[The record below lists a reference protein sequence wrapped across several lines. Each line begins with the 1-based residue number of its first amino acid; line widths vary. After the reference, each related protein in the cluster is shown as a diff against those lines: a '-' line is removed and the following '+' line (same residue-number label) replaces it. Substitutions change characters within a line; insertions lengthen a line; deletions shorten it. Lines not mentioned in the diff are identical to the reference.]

1 MTNATT
7 KTQAGVQ
14 AAPAPW
20 STLTV
25 AELAAHPGNIRDIEA
40 PADLLADVK
49 NDGVV
54 EPLYVVRTH
63 GDVPQVIDGFQRLA
77 AAVAAGLETVP
88 VTPRPVVR
96 IGALTPHPKNARED
110 LDITAPFVDSLRVEG
125 CRIPVKIQRLDG
137 GVLQVN
143 DGNRRFFGSK
153 DAGLTHLPYE
163 WDDDDRDAAGQFLDM
178 ITTAQHRK
186 SLTPSEMNQAMF
198 SAAEA
203 GAQVG
208 RIAKAAGVRQKDV
221 KTLVKVRSDEK
232 LSAAV
237 IGASSYEWTFEHL
250 AALSEFADAPE
261 ALAAITEVATGDD
274 ADAGDVDWA
283 IAIERTKRDKRAKA
297 EAHRAELET
306 AGQKIRDAEE
316 LSERAMTVWRLRGIS
331 TEEHADCKGLVWVFD
346 ERRGDRYEPYCS
358 APGLYGHTVPEGASA
373 SGGKKTTAEK
383 EAERA
388 ERAAV
393 KKGNIDWDAAEAL
406 RRKWITDLIKRRNLP
421 KTTTNI
427 VVGHVNDALLNGSWG
442 VSDDLNKEGT
452 TEILAGFL
460 GLNTGQAKERGN
472 FAGHVA
478 KDPRRAPQLQFAA
491 IAAVRE
497 RCANRSAW
505 RTDSQHAP
513 WTRKPT
519 GRWFQV
525 LAALGYSLTPIEQSV
540 VDEEPYDP
548 TKKKPRAAITSGSE
562 PETEQEPGT
571 DEETSEPEAEEA
583 DEPAS
588 DDEAAA

>member
-1 MTNATT
+1 MTNTRT
-7 KTQAGVQ
+7 LAGVQ
-14 AAPAPW
+14 TTPAPW
-20 STLTV
+20 PTLTV
-25 AELAAHPGNIRDIEA
+25 AALAAHPGNVRDIEA

-49 NDGVV
+49 NNGVV

-88 VTPRPVVR
+88 VTPRPVIR
-96 IGALTPHPKNARED
+96 IDALTPHPKNARED
-110 LDITAPFVDSLRVEG
+110 LDLNAPFVESLRTEG

-143 DGNRRFFGSK
+143 DGNRRYHAAK

-186 SLTPSEMNQAMF
+186 GLSPSEMNQAMF

-237 IGASSYEWTFEHL
+237 SSAGSYEWTFEHL
-250 AALSEFADAPE
+250 AALSEFADDAE
-261 ALAAITEVATGDD
+261 ALAAITEAAAEDT

-283 IAIERTKRDKRAKA
+283 IAIERTKRDKRATA
-297 EAHRAELET
+297 EAHRAELEA

-316 LSERAMTVWRLRGIS
+316 LSERAMPVWRLRGIS
-331 TEEHADCKGLVWVFD
+331 TEEHAGCKGLVWVFD
-346 ERRGDRYEPYCS
+346 ERQADRYEPYCS
-358 APGLYGHTVPEGASA
+358 APGLYGHTVPEGSGSG
-373 SGGKKTTAEK
+373 SGGTKTAAEV

-388 ERAAV
+388 ARAAV

-421 KTTTNI
+421 KATTNTLI
-427 VVGHVNDALLNGSWG
+427 AHVNNALLNASWG
-442 VSDDLNKEGT
+442 LDDLTKEPT
-452 TEILAGFL
+452 TEILAAFL
-460 GLNTGQAKERGN
+460 GLSTEQAKDRGS

-491 IAAVRE
+491 IAAVR
-497 RCANRSAW
+497 RLLW
-505 RTDSQHAP
+505 
-513 WTRKPT
+513 
-519 GRWFQV
+519 G
-525 LAALGYSLTPIEQSV
+525 
-540 VDEEPYDP
+540 
-548 TKKKPRAAITSGSE
+548 
-562 PETEQEPGT
+562 
-571 DEETSEPEAEEA
+571 
-583 DEPAS
+583 
-588 DDEAAA
+588 

>member
-1 MTNATT
+1 MTNT
-7 KTQAGVQ
+7 KAQAGVQ
-14 AAPAPW
+14 TAPAPW
-20 STLTV
+20 PTLTV
-25 AELAAHPGNIRDIEA
+25 AELAAHPGNVRDIEA

-49 NDGVV
+49 DNGVV

-88 VTPRPVVR
+88 VTPRPVIR
-96 IGALTPHPKNARED
+96 IDALTPHPKNARED
-110 LDITAPFVDSLRVEG
+110 LDLNAPFLESLRIEG

-143 DGNRRFFGSK
+143 DGNRRYHAAT

-163 WDDDDRDAAGQFLDM
+163 WENDDRDAAGQFLDM

-186 SLTPSEMNQAMF
+186 SLTPAEMNQAMF

-237 IGASSYEWTFEHL
+237 SGASSYEWTFEHL
-250 AALSEFADAPE
+250 AALSEFADDPE
-261 ALAAITEVATGDD
+261 ALDAISKAAAKVRASSR
-274 ADAGDVDWA
+274 DVEWA
-283 IAIERTKRDKRAKA
+283 IAVERTKRDKRIAA
-297 EAHRAELET
+297 EAHRAELEA
-306 AGQKIRDAEE
+306 AGKRIRDAEE
-316 LSERAMTVWRLRGIS
+316 LSERAMPVSRLRGIS
-331 TEEHADCKGLVWVFD
+331 TEEHAECKGLVWIFD

-358 APGLYGHTVPEGASA
+358 APGLYGHTVPEG
-373 SGGKKTTAEK
+373 SGGTKTAAEV

-388 ERAAV
+388 ARAAV

-406 RRKWITDLIKRRNLP
+406 RRKWITDLIKQRNP
-421 KTTTNI
+421 AKTTTNTLI
-427 VVGHVNDALLNGSWG
+427 AHVNNALLNGSWG
-442 VSDDLNKEGT
+442 ISDDLNKEGT

-460 GLNTGQAKERGN
+460 GLNPAQAKDRGS

-497 RCANRSAW
+497 KCANRAAW
-505 RTDSQHAP
+505 RTDGQHAP

-525 LAALGYSLTPIEQSV
+525 LASLGYPLTPIEQSV
-540 VDEEPYDP
+540 VDGEPYDP
-548 TKKKPRAAITSGSE
+548 SKKKPRAITSGSGA
-562 PETEQEPGT
+562 PEAEQEFGT
-571 DEETSEPEAEEA
+571 DEEAGESEAEEA
-583 DEPAS
+583 DDPAS
-588 DDEAAA
+588 DEEAAA

>member
-1 MTNATT
+1 MTNI
-7 KTQAGVQ
+7 KIRAGVQ

-20 STLTV
+20 PTLTV
-25 AELAAHPGNIRDIEA
+25 AELAAHPGNLRDIET

-49 NDGVV
+49 ENGVH

-63 GDVPQVIDGFQRLA
+63 GDVPQIIDGFQRLA

-88 VTPRPVVR
+88 VTPRPVIR
-96 IGALTPHPKNARED
+96 IDALTPHPKNARED
-110 LDITAPFVDSLRVEG
+110 LDISGAFVESLQTEG

-143 DGNRRFFGSK
+143 DGNRRFYGSK

-163 WDDDDRDAAGQFLDM
+163 WEDDDRDAAGQFLDM

-186 SLTPSEMNQAMF
+186 SLTASEMNQAMF

-208 RIAKAAGVRQKDV
+208 RIARAAGVRQKDV
-221 KTLVKVRSDEK
+221 KTVVKVRSDEK

-237 IGASSYEWTFEHL
+237 TGANSYAWTFEHM
-250 AALSEFADAPE
+250 AALTEFADDAD
-261 ALAAITEVATGDD
+261 ALAAITEAAAEDN

-283 IAIERTKRDKRAKA
+283 IAVERTKRDKRIKA
-297 EAHRAELET
+297 EAHRAELES

-316 LSERAMTVWRLRGIS
+316 LSERAMPVWRLRGIS
-331 TEEHADCKGLVWVFD
+331 TEEHAECKGLVWVFD
-346 ERRGDRYEPYCS
+346 ERRGDRHEPYCS
-358 APGLYGHTVPEGASA
+358 APVLYGHTVPESA
-373 SGGKKTTAEK
+373 SGGTKTSVEK

-388 ERAAV
+388 ARAAV
-393 KKGNIDWDAAEAL
+393 KKGNIDWDAAEAV

-421 KTTTNI
+421 KNTTNALI
-427 VVGHVNDALLNGSWG
+427 GHVNEALLSGTWG

-452 TEILAGFL
+452 TEILAAFL
-460 GLNTGQAKERGN
+460 GLNAQQAKDRTS
-472 FAGHVA
+472 FAGHAA
-478 KDPRRAPQLQFAA
+478 KDPRRAHQLQFAA

-497 RCANRSAW
+497 KCANRSAW
-505 RTDSQHAP
+505 RTDDQHAP

-519 GRWFQV
+519 ARWFKV
-525 LAALGYSLTPIEQSV
+525 LESLGYPLTPIEQSV

-548 TKKKPRAAITSGSE
+548 AKKKARAAITSGSE
-562 PETEQEPGT
+562 PEAEQESGT
-571 DEETSEPEAEEA
+571 DEESSEPEAEA

>member
-1 MTNATT
+1 MTNP

-20 STLTV
+20 PTFTV
-25 AELAAHPGNIRDIEA
+25 AELAAHPGNVRDIEA
-40 PADLLADVK
+40 PAELLADVK
-49 NDGVV
+49 DNGVV

-63 GDVPQVIDGFQRLA
+63 GDVPQIIDGFQRLA

-88 VTPRPVVR
+88 VTPRPVIR
-96 IGALTPHPKNARED
+96 IDALTPHPKNARED
-110 LDITAPFVDSLRVEG
+110 LDLNAPFVESLRAEG

-143 DGNRRFFGSK
+143 DGNRRYHAAT

-163 WDDDDRDAAGQFLDM
+163 WEDDDRDAAGQFLDM

-186 SLTPSEMNQAMF
+186 SLSPSEMNQAMF

-237 IGASSYEWTFEHL
+237 SGAGSYEWTFEHL
-250 AALSEFADAPE
+250 AALSEFADDAE
-261 ALAAITEVATGDD
+261 ALAAITEAAAEDD
-274 ADAGDVDWA
+274 ADEGDVDWA
-283 IAIERTKRDKRAKA
+283 IAIERTKRDKRVKA

-316 LSERAMTVWRLRGIS
+316 LSERATPVWRLRGIS
-331 TEEHADCKGLVWVFD
+331 TEEHAECKGLVWVFD

-373 SGGKKTTAEK
+373 SGGTMTTADK

-388 ERAAV
+388 ARAAV

-421 KTTTNI
+421 KNTTNTLI
-427 VVGHVNDALLNGSWG
+427 GHVNNALLNGSWG
-442 VSDDLNKEGT
+442 ISDDLNKEGT

-460 GLNTGQAKERGN
+460 GLNTEQAKDRGS

-497 RCANRSAW
+497 KCANRSAW

-525 LAALGYSLTPIEQSV
+525 LASLGYPLTPIEQSV

-548 TKKKPRAAITSGSE
+548 SKKKPRAAITSGSE
-562 PETEQEPGT
+562 PETEQETGT
-571 DEETSEPEAEEA
+571 DEEASEPEAEEG
-583 DEPAS
+583 DDPAS

>member
-1 MTNATT
+1 MTNT
-7 KTQAGVQ
+7 KTQAGVRTS
-14 AAPAPW
+14 PAPW
-20 STLTV
+20 PTLTV
-25 AELAAHPGNIRDIEA
+25 AELAAHPGNVRDIEA
-40 PADLLADVK
+40 PADLVADVK
-49 NDGVV
+49 DNGVV
-54 EPLYVVRTH
+54 EPLYVVRTN

-88 VTPRPVVR
+88 VTPRPVIR
-96 IGALTPHPKNARED
+96 LDALTPHPKNARED
-110 LDITAPFVDSLRVEG
+110 LDLNAPFVESLRAEG

-143 DGNRRFFGSK
+143 DGNRRYHAAT

-163 WDDDDRDAAGQFLDM
+163 WEDDDRDAAGQFLDM

-186 SLTPSEMNQAMF
+186 SLTKAEVNQAMF

-237 IGASSYEWTFEHL
+237 SGASTYEWTFEHL
-250 AALSEFADAPE
+250 AAITEFADDAE
-261 ALAAITEVATGDD
+261 ALAAITEAAADGD
-274 ADAGDVDWA
+274 ADEGDVDWA
-283 IAIERTKRDKRAKA
+283 IAVERTKRDKRTKA
-297 EAHRAELET
+297 EAHRAELEA

-316 LSERAMTVWRLRGIS
+316 LSERAMPVWRLRGIS

-346 ERRGDRYEPYCS
+346 ERRADRYEPYCS
-358 APGLYGHTVPEGASA
+358 APGLYGHTVPEGGSG
-373 SGGKKTTAEK
+373 SGGGTKTAAEV

-388 ERAAV
+388 ARAAV

-421 KTTTNI
+421 KATTNHLI
-427 VVGHVNDALLNGSWG
+427 GHVNNALLNASWG
-442 VSDDLNKEGT
+442 LDDLVKEPT
-452 TEILAGFL
+452 TEILAAFL
-460 GLNTGQAKERGN
+460 GLSTEQAKDRSS

-497 RCANRSAW
+497 KCANRSAW
-505 RTDSQHAP
+505 RTDSQRAP
-513 WTRKPT
+513 WTRTPT

-525 LAALGYSLTPIEQSV
+525 LAALGYPLTPIEQSV
-540 VDEEPYDP
+540 VDDEPYDP
-548 TKKKPRAAITSGSE
+548 SKKKPRAITTG
-562 PETEQEPGT
+562 
-571 DEETSEPEAEEA
+571 SEPEAEQETGTDEEEDEPDAEEA
-583 DEPAS
+583 DDPAS

>member
-1 MTNATT
+1 MTNT

-14 AAPAPW
+14 TSPAPW
-20 STLTV
+20 PTLAV
-25 AELAAHPGNIRDIEA
+25 AELAAHPGNVRDIQA

-49 NDGVV
+49 DNGVV

-88 VTPRPVVR
+88 VTPRPVIR
-96 IGALTPHPKNARED
+96 IDALTPHPKNARED
-110 LDITAPFVDSLRVEG
+110 LDINAPFVESLRAEG
-125 CRIPVKIQRLDG
+125 CRDPVKIQRVDG

-143 DGNRRFFGSK
+143 DGNRRLYGSK

-208 RIAKAAGVRQKDV
+208 RIARAAGVRQKDV
-221 KTLVKVRSDEK
+221 KALVKVRSDEK

-237 IGASSYEWTFEHL
+237 SGASSYEWTFEHM
-250 AALSEFADAPE
+250 AALGEFADDAE
-261 ALAAITEVATGDD
+261 ALAAITEAAVEDD

-283 IAIERTKRDKRAKA
+283 IAVERTKRDKRIKA

-316 LSERAMTVWRLRGIS
+316 LSERAVPVWRLRGIS
-331 TEEHADCKGLVWVFD
+331 IEEHTECKGLVWVFD

-358 APGLYGHTVPEGASA
+358 APGLYGHAVPEGASA
-373 SGGKKTTAEK
+373 SGSATTSADK

-388 ERAAV
+388 ARAAV

-406 RRKWITDLIKRRNLP
+406 RRKWITDLSKRRNLP
-421 KTTTNI
+421 KSTTSTLI
-427 VVGHVNDALLNGSWG
+427 EHVNEALLNGSWG
-442 VSDDLNKEGT
+442 ISDDLNKEGT

-460 GLNTGQAKERGN
+460 GLNAEQAKDRGS
-472 FAGHVA
+472 FTGHVA

-497 RCANRSAW
+497 KCANRSAW
-505 RTDSQHAP
+505 RTDDQHAP

-519 GRWFQV
+519 ARWFKI
-525 LAALGYSLTPIEQSV
+525 LASLGYPLTPIEQSV

-548 TKKKPRAAITSGSE
+548 AKKKPRAAITSGSE
-562 PETEQEPGT
+562 PEAEQEPGT
-571 DEETSEPEAEEA
+571 DEETSAPEVEGA

>member
-1 MTNATT
+1 MTNTE
-7 KTQAGVQ
+7 TQAGVQ
-14 AAPAPW
+14 AAPTPW
-20 STLTV
+20 PTLTV
-25 AELAAHPGNIRDIEA
+25 AELAAHSGNVRDIEA
-40 PADLLADVK
+40 LADLLADVK
-49 NDGVV
+49 ENGVV

-63 GDVPQVIDGFQRLA
+63 GDVPQVIDGFRRLA

-88 VTPRPVVR
+88 VTPRPVIR
-96 IGALTPHPKNARED
+96 IDALTPHPKNARENLD
-110 LDITAPFVDSLRVEG
+110 LNAPFVESLRTEG

-143 DGNRRFFGSK
+143 DGNRRYHAAQ
-153 DAGLTHLPYE
+153 DAALTHLPYE
-163 WDDDDRDAAGQFLDM
+163 WEDDDRDAAGQFLDM

-186 SLTPSEMNQAMF
+186 SLSVSEMNQAMF

-203 GAQVG
+203 GAQVA

-221 KTLVKVRSDEK
+221 KTLVKVRSDEN

-237 IGASSYEWTFEHL
+237 SGASSYEWTFEHL
-250 AALSEFADAPE
+250 AALSEFADDAE
-261 ALAAITEVATGDD
+261 ALAAITEAAAEDD
-274 ADAGDVDWA
+274 ADEGDVDWA
-283 IAIERTKRDKRAKA
+283 IAVERTKRDKRTKA
-297 EAHRAELET
+297 EAHCAELKA

-316 LSERAMTVWRLRGIS
+316 LSERATPVWRLRDIS
-331 TEEHADCKGLVWVFD
+331 TEQHAECKGLVWVFD

-358 APGLYGHTVPEGASA
+358 APGLYGHTVPEGN
-373 SGGKKTTAEK
+373 SGTGGTKTAAQV

-388 ERAAV
+388 ARAAV

-421 KTTTNI
+421 KAITNTLI
-427 VVGHVNDALLNGSWG
+427 VHVNNALLNGSWG
-442 VSDDLNKEGT
+442 ICDDLNKEPT
-452 TEILAGFL
+452 TEILAAFL
-460 GLNTGQAKERGN
+460 GLSTEQAKDRGS

-497 RCANRSAW
+497 KCANRSAW
-505 RTDSQHAP
+505 RTDSQRAP
-513 WTRKPT
+513 WTRTPT

-525 LAALGYSLTPIEQSV
+525 LASLGYPLTPIEQAV
-540 VDEEPYDP
+540 VDDEPYDP
-548 TKKKPRAAITSGSE
+548 SKKKPRAITSGSE
-562 PETEQEPGT
+562 SETEQEPGT
-571 DEETSEPEAEEA
+571 DEEQGEPEAEEA
-583 DEPAS
+583 DDPAS

>member
-1 MTNATT
+1 MTNF

-14 AAPAPW
+14 TASAPW
-20 STLTV
+20 PTLTV
-25 AELAAHPGNIRDIEA
+25 AELVAHPGNVRDIEA
-40 PADLLADVK
+40 PADLLADVTR
-49 NDGVV
+49 NGVE

-63 GDVPQVIDGFQRLA
+63 GNVPQIIDGFRRLA
-77 AAVAAGLETVP
+77 VAVAAGLETVP

-96 IGALTPHPKNARED
+96 IDALTPHPKNARED
-110 LDITAPFVDSLRVEG
+110 LDISTPFVESLRAEG

-137 GVLQVN
+137 GILQVN
-143 DGNRRFFGSK
+143 DGNRRFYGSK
-153 DAGLTHLPYE
+153 DAGLKHLPYE

-208 RIAKAAGVRQKDV
+208 RIARAAGVRQKDV
-221 KTLVKVRSDEK
+221 KALVKVRSDEK

-237 IGASSYEWTFEHL
+237 SGAGSYAWTFEHL
-250 AALSEFADAPE
+250 AALSEFADDPE
-261 ALAAITEVATGDD
+261 ALAAISEAAAEDD

-283 IAIERTKRDKRAKA
+283 IAIERTKRDKRTKA
-297 EAHRAELET
+297 EAQRAELEA

-316 LSERAMTVWRLRGIS
+316 LSERAMPVWRLRGIS
-331 TEEHADCKGLVWVFD
+331 TEEHAECKGLVWVFD

-358 APGLYGHTVPEGASA
+358 APGLYGHVAPETA
-373 SGGKKTTAEK
+373 SGGGGTKTAAEV

-388 ERAAV
+388 ARAAV

-421 KTTTNI
+421 KTATNALI
-427 VVGHVNDALLNGSWG
+427 GHVNDALLNGSWG
-442 VSDDLNKEGT
+442 IADDLNKGGT
-452 TEILAGFL
+452 TEILAAFL
-460 GLNTGQAKERGN
+460 GVNSEQAKDRGS

-497 RCANRSAW
+497 KCANRSAW

-513 WTRKPT
+513 WARKPT
-519 GRWFQV
+519 GRWFRV
-525 LAALGYSLTPIEQSV
+525 LASLGYPLTPIEQSV

-548 TKKKPRAAITSGSE
+548 SKKKPRAAITSGSE
-562 PETEQEPGT
+562 PEAEREPGT
-571 DEETSEPEAEEA
+571 DGEASEPEAEEA
-583 DEPAS
+583 DELSS